1 MSDSGFDTLNTFKTD
16 LSIKPV
22 SPVKPLQPIQGGSF
36 SVADPQ
42 QDQINQT
49 KDQLNVEQAG
59 QAVDQTPYYNN
70 LAIQY
75 ADEFLPVAQTR
86 DQMDAMQSLIAQQMG
101 LGKRVTFEDAY
112 RGIEEQL
119 GPLPKTKTVDKS
131 INFLVDS
138 INARTPY
145 KGAAGVFDVLAQAT
159 GKYVNRETAEKAA
172 QIEHTLKMKEMAI
185 KQMQDQNAAILA
197 KESEF
202 LLKKMGQDSEYMM
215 KNLSYD
221 MDLQKSLANFDLE
234 IAKEK
239 QKAALDLFKNPDRLF
254 QNITFTDDTGK
265 AIVQMS
271 KKVWNP
277 EKGTYEFMLPRRDE
291 ASGDVIFDVEA
302 PPGAYLSPLEG
313 TQEDAA
319 LSVSAPNYGQASN
332 LIGDFNTLGRAGDI
346 VTEMLEIDRQ
356 AVEDGQPS
364 KFGAE
369 GLVDFFKKEST
380 ATFGSFMNA
389 ISPGLGDQLTQ
400 EGRTLREKDKVFYQL
415 GEGEDPDS
423 KMVTLQA
430 PKSGIKVPYLTE
442 DFKPVQKLMTVDDY
456 FRPITYTSIGY
467 DESYAR
473 LKVQENLIIYALAR
487 ALKPTGR
494 LNVDDISRASQL
506 VDLQGFKS
514 PDYVRTQ
521 LGTILDF
528 IRAAQVDLYEQGFY
542 GPEGNRNVFDNPR
555 YAEEVTRFK
564 QFLGEA
570 PLTKPD
576 VPAVPEQEYDATD
589 QDQSI
594 DNEFVLEPEDLYG
607 VSY

>member
-22 SPVKPLQPIQGGSF
+22 SPVKPIQPIQGGSF
-36 SVADPQ
+36 SVADPE
-42 QDQINQT
+42 QDQINKT
-49 KDQLNVEQAG
+49 KDQLNAEQAG

-75 ADEFLPVAQTR
+75 ADQFLPVAQTR

-101 LGKRVTFEDAY
+101 LGKRVTFADALTS
-112 RGIEEQL
+112 IEQQL
-119 GPLPKTKTVDKS
+119 GPLPKTSTVDKS

-172 QIEHTLKMKEMAI
+172 QIEHSLKMKEMAI

-221 MDLQKSLANFDLE
+221 MELQKSLADFDLE

-254 QNITFTDDTGK
+254 QNITFTDETGR
-265 AIVQMS
+265 AVVQMS

-291 ASGDVIFDVEA
+291 ATGDVVFDVEA

-369 GLVDFFKKEST
+369 GLVDFFKKESK

-415 GEGEDPDS
+415 GEGEEPEAEL
-423 KMVTLQA
+423 VTLQA
-430 PKSGIKVPYLTE
+430 PKSGVKVPFLTE

-542 GPEGNRNVFDNPR
+542 GPEGKKNIFDNPR

-564 QFLGEA
+564 EFLGEV
-570 PLTKPD
+570 PLIKPD
-576 VPAVPEQEYDATD
+576 VPAVPKQEYDATD
-589 QDQSI
+589 QDQGV